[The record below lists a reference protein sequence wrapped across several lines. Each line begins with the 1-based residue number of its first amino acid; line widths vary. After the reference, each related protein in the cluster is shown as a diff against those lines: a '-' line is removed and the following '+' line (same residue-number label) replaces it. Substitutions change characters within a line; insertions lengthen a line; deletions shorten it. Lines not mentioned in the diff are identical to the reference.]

1 MAIIK
6 GKRSR
11 PRRCMLYG
19 VHGIG
24 KSTAVKDF
32 LLVDLEDG
40 SGDIDVAA
48 RWDSVPQSYEEFKS
62 VLGEL
67 IRDGFEAPGLAID
80 TADWLEYLLAKEV
93 CRAEGV
99 KTLAE
104 VPYGKGPAMLVPL
117 WEHLLDGFERLA
129 AKHSK
134 HVVLLCHSQIMTVRR
149 PGLESF
155 QRYEPALTKETSK
168 LIQEWADEVL
178 FYRYRDVLR
187 TEKEGFGK
195 ERKVA
200 LDVRERYIQTSET
213 MIAAAKNR
221 LGLPD
226 ELSNFGEYLA
236 RLTT

>member
-32 LLVDLEDG
+32 LLIDLEDG

-48 RWDSVPQSYEEFKS
+48 RWDTVPQSYEEFKTI
-62 VLGEL
+62 LGEL
-67 IRDGFEAPGLAID
+67 IRDGFDALGLAID

-178 FYRYRDVLR
+178 FYRYRDVLK

>member
-32 LLVDLEDG
+32 LLIDLEDG

-48 RWDSVPQSYEEFKS
+48 RWDIIPHSHGQFKEII
-62 VLGEL
+62 VEL
-67 IRDGFEAPGLAID
+67 ISSGFDEPGLAID
-80 TADWLEYLLAKEV
+80 TADWLEYLLAKDV
-93 CRAEGV
+93 CMAEGV
-99 KTLAE
+99 KTLSE
-104 VPYGKGPAMLVPL
+104 IPYGKGPAMLVPL
-117 WEHLLDGFERLA
+117 WDNLLCGFEKLA
-129 AKHSK
+129 EKHNK
-134 HVVLLCHSQIMTVRR
+134 HIILLCHSQIMTVRR

-178 FYRYRDVLR
+178 FYRYRDVLK

-226 ELSNFGEYLA
+226 ELSNFGEYLS

>member
-24 KSTAVKDF
+24 KSTAVKD
-32 LLVDLEDG
+32 LLLIDLEDG

-48 RWDSVPQSYEEFKS
+48 RWDTVPQSYEEFKTI
-62 VLGEL
+62 LGEL
-67 IRDGFEAPGLAID
+67 IRDGFDALGLAID

-178 FYRYRDVLR
+178 FYRYRDLLK
-187 TEKEGFGK
+187 TEDQGFNK

-200 LDVRERYIQTSET
+200 LPVNERFIQTRET

>member
-11 PRRCMLYG
+11 PRRCLQYG

-24 KSTAVKDF
+24 KSTSVKDG
-32 LLVDLEDG
+32 LVIDLEDG
-40 SGDIDVAA
+40 SGDIEVAG
-48 RWDSVPQSYEEFKS
+48 RWDTVPQSCEEFKAII
-62 VLGEL
+62 GEL
-67 IRDGFEAPGLAID
+67 IRDGFEQPFLAID

-104 VPYGKGPAMLVPL
+104 VPYGKGPAMLIPL

-178 FYRYRDVLR
+178 FYRYRDVLK

>member
-32 LLVDLEDG
+32 LLIDLEDG

-48 RWDSVPQSYEEFKS
+48 RWDSVPQSYEEFKAII
-62 VLGEL
+62 GEL
-67 IRDGFEAPGLAID
+67 IRDGFDEPGLAID
-80 TADWLEYLLAKEV
+80 TADWLEYLIAREV
-93 CRAEGV
+93 CTAEGK
-99 KTLAE
+99 KTLGDIG
-104 VPYGKGPAMLVPL
+104 YGKGPSMMLPY
-117 WEHLLDGFERLA
+117 WEHLLDGFERLS
-129 AKHSK
+129 AKHGK
-134 HVVLLCHSQIMTVRR
+134 HVVLLCHSQILTVRR

-168 LIQEWADEVL
+168 LLQEWADEVL
-178 FYRYRDVLR
+178 FYRYRDILK
-187 TEKEGFGK
+187 TEDQGFNK

-200 LDVRERYIQTSET
+200 LPVNERFIQTRET